1 MWIGEVEQL
10 GPRRST
16 AEQALA
22 EERVEGHAGQPLLLL
37 ALAGGPARLVVGD
50 HQLAISV
57 ELEAVDDAAQADT
70 ADLGLELQLD
80 ADRRD
85 GGGVLEVEVLADQP
99 LGVGK
104 EGGVGRGSEPQRS
117 EER

>member
-10 GPRRST
+10 DPRRST

-57 ELEAVDDAAQADT
+57 ELEAVDDAPQADT
-70 ADLGLELQLD
+70 AALDLALPPD
-80 ADRRD
+80 AERPD
-85 GGGVLEVEVLADQP
+85 GGGVLEEVMNGSP
-99 LGVGK
+99 PPPPRP
-104 EGGVGRGSEPQRS
+104 EG
-117 EER
+117 